1 MATAQIVEA
10 IDILEYRAFRLT
22 ARVPTITPDQLGLD
36 GFEERLDRLYAAK
49 VFLQSDA
56 ATANSEALRQVVD
69 ELADVEVERHRAADV
84 DGETERGQVH

>member
-1 MATAQIVEA
+1 MATARVVEH
-10 IDILEYRAFRLT
+10 IDILEDRSLGLT

>member
-1 MATAQIVEA
+1 VATARVLEP
-10 IDILEYRAFRLT
+10 IDILEDRALGLT